1 MPMSPRLLRPKA
13 AVSTAFDPRTIS
25 NLAAWY
31 DASNAASLT
40 IETGVSQWSDLS
52 GNGRHLAQTTLNNQP
67 AVATSAINSR
77 PALDFDGSN
86 DNLSATFTLSH
97 PVRIFCVGNFRAT
110 GGQNQ
115 LFDGTAT
122 NTMRMYIGG
131 ATEVAM
137 FAGANLPATVASVN
151 GWFVWEC
158 FFNGASSSLTRNG
171 TTLASGNAG
180 SNTTVGGLRLAVL
193 GSGLSNFTN
202 CQIAEVV
209 LYSRAITASEA
220 SSVRS
225 YLGGKY
231 AITVA

>member
-1 MPMSPRLLRPKA
+1 MPLSPRLLRPRA
-13 AVSTAFDPRTIS
+13 AASTAFDPRSIA

-31 DASNAASLT
+31 NASDTASLT
-40 IETGVSQWSDLS
+40 LETGVRQWSDLS

-86 DNLSATFTLSH
+86 DSLSATFTLSQ
-97 PVRIFCVGNFRAT
+97 PVRIFCVGNLRAAGSQT
-110 GGQNQ
+110 Q
-115 LFDGTAT
+115 LFDGTAN
-122 NTMRMYIGG
+122 NTMRLYVNT

-137 FAGANLPATVASVN
+137 FASGNLPATVASVT

-158 FFNGASSSLTRNG
+158 VFNGASSSLIRNG

-180 SNTTVGGLRLAVL
+180 SSVPGGLRLAVL
-193 GSGLSNFTN
+193 GGGTSNFTN